1 MGQSSTQLPYVWW
14 ADAARL
20 CSSAIKGLTS
30 SKKWNLKA
38 PAMLNLIRKWQS
50 SAPSC
55 RKWRQT
61 SSSAC
66 TGKCVVPFSEEQKF
80 TATCGA
86 WEACM
91 LEGRRHHDVR
101 YGEWWSALSWVFFL
115 FPFCTLLFLCL
126 AKGGQVL
133 QLSPPFGVFFGI
145 ALIDHCAS
153 NKAIKS
159 ATRSSLCSLCD
170 GNRCSRGLLN
180 LGLDGL
186 KTLPSYSLLIQVSW
200 GIKMSGGWT
209 RAFSGASQLAAAA
222 KAIAVNA

>member
-1 MGQSSTQLPYVWW
+1 VGQSSTQLPYVWW
-14 ADAARL
+14 ADAARP

-133 QLSPPFGVFFGI
+133 QLSP
-145 ALIDHCAS
+145 
-153 NKAIKS
+153 
-159 ATRSSLCSLCD
+159 
-170 GNRCSRGLLN
+170 LLGCF
-180 LGLDGL
+180 LVLHWS
-186 KTLPSYSLLIQVSW
+186 TTVLLIKPSRAQPGAPCAAYVMEIVAPEGSLTWGWMDWKPFQVILS
-200 GIKMSGGWT
+200 
-209 RAFSGASQLAAAA
+209 
-222 KAIAVNA
+222 